1 MQKVLSFIVAFS
13 LVQAVWAQQ
22 TFYVNRSVSYSEKL
36 GVLPAMYDASPFEY
50 KMVLK
55 DNGDLITY
63 SASDN
68 FLDELK
74 QVRRLREGTFP
85 VFQLDATAYPGQS
98 GSPLYDGASGEVVG
112 IINMVLVK
120 STRES
125 ALSQPSGIS
134 YAIPSRALIELLAR
148 VKR

>member
-1 MQKVLSFIVAFS
+1 MVAAIAPVAIPAATGQQLDAKVL
-13 LVQAVWAQQ
+13 
-22 TFYVNRSVSYSEKL
+22 
-36 GVLPAMYDASPFEY
+36 
-50 KMVLK
+50 
-55 DNGDLITY
+55 
-63 SASDN
+63 
-68 FLDELK
+68 
-74 QVRRLREGTFP
+74 RRLREGAFP